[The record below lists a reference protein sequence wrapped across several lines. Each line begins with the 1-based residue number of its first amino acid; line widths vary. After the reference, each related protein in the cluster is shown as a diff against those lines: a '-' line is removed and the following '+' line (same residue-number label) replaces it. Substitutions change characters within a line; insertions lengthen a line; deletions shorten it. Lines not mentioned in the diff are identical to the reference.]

1 MGCVHMC
8 LCINMTEY
16 VIEAEI
22 NELKVRNSKEQ
33 MSTTPISQVT
43 FKENFP
49 KPNRNYYV
57 GNS

>member
-8 LCINMTEY
+8 LCVNITGY
-16 VIEAEI
+16 VTEAEI

-33 MSTTPISQVT
+33 MSTTPKSQVT
-43 FKENFP
+43 FKKNVP
-49 KPNRNYYV
+49 KPNRNYYI